1 LEQQAM
7 QPFDLEEVS
16 FVSQGLRCAATLYR
30 PRSAE
35 VRQVAVPGV
44 VMGPGFASVRQM
56 NLPDSAAVLASAGLA
71 VLTVDYRYLGQSQGE
86 PRQQVRPRE
95 QREDLRNALTWLADA
110 PGIDPDRMGLWGTS
124 FAAGHVLQVAA
135 LDRRVKAVVS
145 QVPGLGLWPYLRG
158 QGDGPAREDLLNRL
172 LADRLARHRTGV
184 SRRLPIVARDG
195 IESVLGSSGVDWH
208 DAAERAHPTFHN
220 EILMSSLDD
229 VVDEDPAAFAPFI
242 TPTPLLMIVAER
254 DNIAPPGLA
263 YAAFEAAGQPK
274 RLLTYDG
281 DHYDVYDVPATLRLV
296 STAAR
301 DFYLEHFSH

>member
-1 LEQQAM
+1 M

-16 FVSQGLRCAATLYR
+16 FV
-30 PRSAE
+30 
-35 VRQVAVPGV
+35 
-44 VMGPGFASVRQM
+44 
-56 NLPDSAAVLASAGLA
+56 
-71 VLTVDYRYLGQSQGE
+71 
-86 PRQQVRPRE
+86 
-95 QREDLRNALTWLADA
+95 
-110 PGIDPDRMGLWGTS
+110 
-124 FAAGHVLQVAA
+124 